1 MVINSNQIDMKNQ
14 INLTDLLMILF
25 LAFLTN
31 AFSEFLSWLFIYRK
45 KKYRENKK
53 QIDLLNKK
61 IELAKETLL
70 GKSKQLDKKIK
81 QQEADL
87 KTLNAEMMKVKLYSN
102 YILKILTRQECLLL
116 SLSVYSWCSF

>member
-1 MVINSNQIDMKNQ
+1 MVVNSNQVDIKNQ

-25 LAFLTN
+25 LALLTN

-45 KKYRENKK
+45 KKYKENKK

-61 IELAKETLL
+61 IELAKETLQ

-87 KTLNAEMMKVKLYSN
+87 KALNMEMMKVN
-102 YILKILTRQECLLL
+102 IIC
-116 SLSVYSWCSF
+116 

>member
-1 MVINSNQIDMKNQ
+1 MVVNSYQVDIKNQ
-14 INLTDLLMILF
+14 VNLTDLLMILF

-45 KKYRENKK
+45 KKYKENKK
-53 QIDLLNKK
+53 QIDILNKK
-61 IELAKETLL
+61 VELAKETLQ

-87 KTLNAEMMKVKLYSN
+87 KALNMEMMKV
-102 YILKILTRQECLLL
+102 E
-116 SLSVYSWCSF
+116 

>member
-1 MVINSNQIDMKNQ
+1 MVVNINQFDTKNQ
-14 INLTDLLMILF
+14 INLTDLMMILF

-31 AFSEFLSWLFIYRK
+31 GFSEFLSWMFIYRK
-45 KKYRENKK
+45 RKYKECKK

-61 IELAKETLL
+61 IESVKEGLQ

-87 KTLNAEMMKVKLYSN
+87 KTLNMEMMKV
-102 YILKILTRQECLLL
+102 T
-116 SLSVYSWCSF
+116 

>member
-14 INLTDLLMILF
+14 IHLTDLIMILF

-61 IELAKETLL
+61 VELAKETLQ

-81 QQEADL
+81 QQESDL
-87 KTLNAEMMKVKLYSN
+87 KALNMEMMKVKFLFLN
-102 YILKILTRQECLLL
+102 FLKFT
-116 SLSVYSWCSF
+116 F

>member
-1 MVINSNQIDMKNQ
+1 MVVNSNSVDIKNQ

-45 KKYRENKK
+45 KKYKENKK
-53 QIDLLNKK
+53 QIDILNKK
-61 IELAKETLL
+61 VETAKESLQ

-87 KTLNAEMMKVKLYSN
+87 KALNMEMMKVEKLKN
-102 YILKILTRQECLLL
+102 NFNTLII
-116 SLSVYSWCSF
+116 